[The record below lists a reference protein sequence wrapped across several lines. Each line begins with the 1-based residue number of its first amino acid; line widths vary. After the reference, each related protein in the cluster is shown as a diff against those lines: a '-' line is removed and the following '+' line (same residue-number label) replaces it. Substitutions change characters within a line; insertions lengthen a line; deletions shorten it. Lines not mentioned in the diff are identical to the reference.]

1 MEYILLLGA
10 AAEAFGSNMK
20 MGLQTA
26 YDKIFEHPWLLALV
40 CGGAIL
46 LALWAMKTSK

>member
-1 MEYILLLGA
+1 
-10 AAEAFGSNMK
+10 
-20 MGLQTA
+20 MGLQTV

-46 LALWAMKTSK
+46 LGLWSLKLSK